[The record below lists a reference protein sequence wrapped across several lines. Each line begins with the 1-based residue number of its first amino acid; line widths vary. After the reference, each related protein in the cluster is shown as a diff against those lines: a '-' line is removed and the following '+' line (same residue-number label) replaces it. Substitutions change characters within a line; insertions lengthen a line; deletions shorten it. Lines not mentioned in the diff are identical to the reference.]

1 MKPWTLH
8 EAPPDSPKKWAVRV
22 PNMANRSGPS
32 EGKTV
37 LFGARG
43 YEDFTLHH
51 DVERRERYRARHQN
65 DRLDD
70 PYAPGFWSMW
80 VLWGESPDLATAFKD
95 AVRKAKHLLEK
106 NMPRENGKTEPR
118 NPRWSNITDKMLKAA
133 RAAVL
138 QVVKGTPTLRVA
150 PLVRDATQRT
160 QTYNFL
166 LSNGVYDVTGELL
179 SSLKGKTIETLG
191 GYLAFD
197 IYVYKRFPPYDEE
210 LQGNVYVLLDADG
223 EVLATSTKDGEAK
236 ETFMQ
241 VIQKAQGGASTSTDW
256 VSALTQAALKA
267 CGLKVGSVELMMYQ
281 NREGASSIDVGEY
294 DVDGEGWQ
302 FHTALPVTRLV
313 KGRTVTLLV
322 HGYDGVDECGDPAF
336 DENLGPQTVQVS
348 VQPTGAFTVK
358 RKNPMELLLLNPT
371 APRELPLHLLPT
383 LMNDLSIPKPWRT
396 RFMQGLQQEWDAC
409 AQADDVELHDLPS
422 LGVLVVQHLRENADY
437 YRQPRSNPASVVHS
451 AREEHLWERAKSIA
465 AQQGHP
471 EDFAYIMGIFTK
483 MNAPTE

>member
-106 NMPRENGKTEPR
+106 NMPRENPERWKTSVPGRVSLANKER
-118 NPRWSNITDKMLKAA
+118 RVTFVQQGDVRYRVVTYVDHQDRVATEIYVDDA
-133 RAAVL
+133 RSPIDGQIMFGQREIQHETGLAAV
-138 QVVKGTPTLRVA
+138 PRVHEQYA
-150 PLVRDATQRT
+150 EMLAKAEEYQR
-160 QTYNFL
+160 QQ
-166 LSNGVYDVTGELL
+166 G
-179 SSLKGKTIETLG
+179 LG
-191 GYLAFD
+191 
-197 IYVYKRFPPYDEE
+197 DEE
-210 LQGNVYVLLDADG
+210 EQAWLDADPRDNP
-223 EVLATSTKDGEAK
+223 EVPKGLSLPEGFTTKFGQQHSRIERPPETPSAHALRTAK
-236 ETFMQ
+236 R
-241 VIQKAQGGASTSTDW
+241 G
-256 VSALTQAALKA
+256 
-267 CGLKVGSVELMMYQ
+267 
-281 NREGASSIDVGEY
+281 DV
-294 DVDGEGWQ
+294 
-302 FHTALPVTRLV
+302 
-313 KGRTVTLLV
+313 
-322 HGYDGVDECGDPAF
+322 
-336 DENLGPQTVQVS
+336 VQVGNTQWLVYRRDEPLVAFVYKHPS
-348 VQPTGAFTVK
+348 KHTKNYKLILAGHDTDDVNVWEIGGSGQKISDILVTGQMAIVGHEA
-358 RKNPMELLLLNPT
+358 RDNPMELLLLNPT
-371 APRELPLHLLPT
+371 TQRELPLHLIPT

-437 YRQPRSNPASVVHS
+437 YRQPRSNPASVVHT